1 MLIIETRTFINLE
14 SLINNSFKRKQ
25 KRSTN
30 KSRLLNVVVT
40 LKNIIINYLVKK
52 LKLDLILI
60 ILILSSFENLTNE
73 ASVSQTF

>member
-73 ASVSQTF
+73 ASVSQTL